1 MIALV
6 DEYLSRFDAETRD
19 TRTEAASDQS

>member
-19 TRTEAASDQS
+19 TRTEAASDQG